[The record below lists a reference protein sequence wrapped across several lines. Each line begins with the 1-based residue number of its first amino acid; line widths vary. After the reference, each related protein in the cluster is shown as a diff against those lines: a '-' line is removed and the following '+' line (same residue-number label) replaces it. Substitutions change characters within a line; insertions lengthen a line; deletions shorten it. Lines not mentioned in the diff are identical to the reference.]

1 MDPRLAPALRELNRL
16 LAAALDLNRQLRFA
30 LLGGLAVS
38 TWGVIR
44 ATQDI
49 GFLAD
54 SETSPIRNLALRDKL
69 AKFVEQQNCR
79 AAWRVGDYDDSI
91 PLLLKIELP
100 ATFGSVGAD
109 ILWAHKRWQREALE
123 RAVGVEVEGDNIPVL
138 QPEDLILMKLE
149 AGGPQDFLDVQQ
161 LLSVAPPQL
170 CDLKKLPRDYGSKK
184 CSKNVFAN
192 LHEFVETRHPRP

>member
-16 LAAALDLNRQLRFA
+16 LAAAAVDLNAQLRFA

-38 TWGVIR
+38 TWGVMR

-49 GFLAD
+49 DFLAD
-54 SETSPIRNLALRDKL
+54 SDPSPIKNLALRDQL
-69 AKFVEQQNCR
+69 AKFIERQNCR
-79 AAWRVGDYDDSI
+79 ADWRVGDYDDPI

-100 ATFGSVGAD
+100 AALGSVGAD

-123 RAVGVEVEGDNIPVL
+123 RAIDIEIDGSKIPVL
-138 QPEDLILMKLE
+138 HPEDLILMKLE

-161 LLSVAPPQL
+161 LLAVAPPQL
-170 CDLKKLPRDYGSKK
+170 DVRRLKKTAERLRLGKLLENCLRDISGKK
-184 CSKNVFAN
+184 
-192 LHEFVETRHPRP
+192 

>member
-1 MDPRLAPALRELNRL
+1 MDLRLAPALRELNRL

-54 SETSPIRNLALRDKL
+54 SDPSPIRNLALRDKL
-69 AKFVEQQNCR
+69 VKFLERQNCR
-79 AAWRVGDYDDSI
+79 AAWRDYDDPI

-109 ILWAHKRWQREALE
+109 TLWAHKRWQREALE

-138 QPEDLILMKLE
+138 HPEDLILMKLE

-170 CDLKKLPRDYGSKK
+170 SVGRLKETAAQLRLGRLLEK
-184 CSKNVFAN
+184 CLREVNRK
-192 LHEFVETRHPRP
+192 E

>member
-1 MDPRLAPALRELNRL
+1 MDLRLAPALRELNRL
-16 LAAALDLNRQLRFA
+16 LAAAAVDLNAQLRFA

-38 TWGVIR
+38 TWGVVR

-49 GFLAD
+49 DFLAD
-54 SETSPIRNLALRDKL
+54 SDPSPIRDLTLRDKL
-69 AKFVEQQNCR
+69 ANFIERQNCR
-79 AAWRVGDYDDSI
+79 ADWRVGDFDDPI

-100 ATFGSVGAD
+100 AALGSVGAD
-109 ILWAHKRWQREALE
+109 ILWAHKRWQREALK

-138 QPEDLILMKLE
+138 HPEDLILMKLD

-170 CDLKKLPRDYGSKK
+170 DVKRLKETAARLRLGQLLGK
-184 CSKNVFAN
+184 CLREVNRK
-192 LHEFVETRHPRP
+192 E